1 MHMVR
6 LSALEGNLMC
16 NRFAIYLVFLGLVA
30 CGDDSSTADAESDNW
45 YDTNGT
51 SASETTGDQMTA
63 DENADGKAGQA
74 KPEGQ
79 KSLGLTWTGEIDL
92 ETGSGTIELA
102 YTNANLSA
110 CTASAAATV
119 EDYSETTCEQCTF
132 QAGLRFD
139 DFAIADESAAGCS
152 NLVEMRGARIDVA
165 HGTRLLINYA
175 GVNYN
180 QLLELSED
188 GMFTVS
194 EKGYSALPN
203 ETTWLV
209 GIK

>member
-1 MHMVR
+1 
-6 LSALEGNLMC
+6 
-16 NRFAIYLVFLGLVA
+16 
-30 CGDDSSTADAESDNW
+30 
-45 YDTNGT
+45 
-51 SASETTGDQMTA
+51 MTA
-63 DENADGKAGQA
+63 GENADGKAGQA

-92 ETGSGTIELA
+92 ESGSGTIELA
-102 YTNANLSA
+102 YTNVDLSA
-110 CTASAAATV
+110 CTASASATV
-119 EDYSETTCEQCTF
+119 EDYSETTCDQCAF

-152 NLVEMRGARIDVA
+152 NLVEMRGARIDIA
-165 HGTRLLINYA
+165 HGTMLLINYA
-175 GVNYN
+175 GVTYN

-194 EKGYSALPN
+194 EKGFSALPN

-209 GIK
+209 GIKQGNSPLPLTRCCTRRTPVTPLSSPIVRLTGTGGYSSVGSFGFGRSNST